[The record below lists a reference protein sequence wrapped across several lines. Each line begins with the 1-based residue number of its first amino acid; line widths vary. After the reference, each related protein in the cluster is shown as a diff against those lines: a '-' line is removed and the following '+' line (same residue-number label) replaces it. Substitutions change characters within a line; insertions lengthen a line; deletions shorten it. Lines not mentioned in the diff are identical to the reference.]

1 MKSAL
6 QYIGV
11 DRNNIR
17 ELCAFLRELI
27 TVSESLYTK
36 ACKSDHRSNND
47 AFSAPAPQLGRLE
60 LPEFL
65 KRSLRVLSIHAGG
78 ELRAERPHGSRDRL
92 ANELSKDLALLRHAT
107 DFIEDLA
114 QCTASNEAQHASP
127 SLFELFPACER
138 EDDQLFWRSHQDQ
151 VCQALCT
158 ELSYPAFDTRINYA
172 FLKGY
177 FRYPERWLAA
187 LNWRRRSKKH

>member
-11 DRNNIR
+11 NKSNIG
-17 ELCAFLRELI
+17 ELCVFLRGLI
-27 TVSESLYTK
+27 AVSESLYTK

-47 AFSAPAPQLGRLE
+47 AFSAPASQLGKLE
-60 LPEFL
+60 LPVFL
-65 KRSLRVLSIHAGG
+65 QRSLRVLSIHASG

-114 QCTASNEAQHASP
+114 RCTASSEAQHAP
-127 SLFELFPACER
+127 ASLFELFPACER
-138 EDDQLFWRSHQDQ
+138 EDDQLFWRGHQDQ
-151 VCQALCT
+151 VCQD
-158 ELSYPAFDTRINYA
+158 LSTWLPCPAFGTH
-172 FLKGY
+172 FLHS
-177 FRYPERWLAA
+177 FPI
-187 LNWRRRSKKH
+187 KHLSDGWKR

>member
-1 MKSAL
+1 MESAL

-11 DRNNIR
+11 SESNIG
-17 ELCAFLRELI
+17 ELCVLLRGLI
-27 TVSESLYTK
+27 AVSESLYTK

-47 AFSAPAPQLGRLE
+47 AFSEPASQLGELE

-65 KRSLRVLSIHAGG
+65 RRSLRVLSIHANGDVC
-78 ELRAERPHGSRDRL
+78 AERPHGSCDRL

-114 QCTASNEAQHASP
+114 RCTASNEAQHASA

-138 EDDQLFWRSHQDQ
+138 EDDQLFWRGHQDQ
-151 VCQALCT
+151 VCQDLST
-158 ELSYPAFDTRINYA
+158 ELPHPAFSLSNSYA
-172 FLKGY
+172 FVEGY
-177 FRYPERWLAA
+177 
-187 LNWRRRSKKH
+187 S